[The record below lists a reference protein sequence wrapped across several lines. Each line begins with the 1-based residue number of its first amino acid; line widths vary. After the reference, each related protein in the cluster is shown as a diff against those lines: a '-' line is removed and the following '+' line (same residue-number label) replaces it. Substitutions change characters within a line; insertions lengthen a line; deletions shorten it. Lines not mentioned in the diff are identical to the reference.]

1 MKFNAMDQ
9 PYQLSRYSVTAQH
22 GMVCSSSALASSAGL
37 EILKKGG
44 NAVDAA
50 IAVAAVLTV
59 VEPVS
64 NGLGGD
70 AFAIVWMKDKM
81 VGLNA
86 SGYSPKEISIDKL
99 KAAGYN
105 KMPKH
110 GWLPVTVPGQPKAW
124 AALSKRF
131 G

>member
-1 MKFNAMDQ
+1 MEFDAIMQ
-9 PYQLSRYSVTAQH
+9 PYQQSRYSVAANR

-50 IAVAAVLTV
+50 IATAAVLTV

-70 AFAIVWMKDKM
+70 AFAIVWMKDQLY
-81 VGLNA
+81 GLNA
-86 SGYSPKEISIDKL
+86 SGYSPKNISINQV
-99 KAAGYN
+99 KAMGYE
-105 KMPKH
+105 KMPKY
-110 GWLPVTVPGQPKAW
+110 GWIPVTVPGQPKAW
-124 AALSKRF
+124 AEL
-131 G
+131 

>member
-50 IAVAAVLTV
+50 VPYFL
-59 VEPVS
+59 
-64 NGLGGD
+64 
-70 AFAIVWMKDKM
+70 F
-81 VGLNA
+81 LNVKFNVTDVYKRQEYNLD
-86 SGYSPKEISIDKL
+86 GYDSWEDTIEDLIEDL
-99 KAAGYN
+99 CTTYQELHEA
-105 KMPKH
+105 
-110 GWLPVTVPGQPKAW
+110 
-124 AALSKRF
+124 
-131 G
+131 